1 MPLVR
6 VPGQRVA
13 GARMCILS
21 ITFILLL
28 FATRIPVHAIP
39 SCSSGTMASY
49 LTLGAAGCQF
59 GDFTFSDFT
68 YFAGF
73 PNSTT
78 DTSFP
83 TTTQV
88 SVEPA
93 LFENSISPSK
103 KLENLH
109 RLTFSASPTFNNV
122 LGITFQ
128 VTGAPISQDNLLFL
142 GLRTLSGQPA
152 QLFESVVPGGKK
164 STVPL
169 VQFLPVSD
177 QDLLLASL

>member
-21 ITFILLL
+21 ITIILLL

-78 DTSFP
+78 TLLLWG
-83 TTTQV
+83 TTM
-88 SVEPA
+88 A
-93 LFENSISPSK
+93 
-103 KLENLH
+103 
-109 RLTFSASPTFNNV
+109 
-122 LGITFQ
+122 G
-128 VTGAPISQDNLLFL
+128 L
-142 GLRTLSGQPA
+142 GLARWSHRKNLMRSGAHTEKPDSRRKQ
-152 QLFESVVPGGKK
+152 
-164 STVPL
+164 
-169 VQFLPVSD
+169 
-177 QDLLLASL
+177 

>member
-1 MPLVR
+1 MSLVR

-21 ITFILLL
+21 ITIILLL

-93 LFENSISPSK
+93 LFENSISPSN

-109 RLTFSASPTFNNV
+109 RLTFSASPAFDNV

-128 VTGAPISQDNLLFL
+128 VTGAPISQDNLLFF
-142 GLRTLSGQPA
+142 GLRTLSGSRPSFLSRWSPA
-152 QLFESVVPGGKK
+152 GRNQLY
-164 STVPL
+164 
-169 VQFLPVSD
+169 
-177 QDLLLASL
+177 LLFNFYRSRIRTFY